1 MMARSVRERMV
12 DSAVV
17 LLAQRG
23 FQGASFSEVLAH
35 SQAPRG
41 SIYHHFPDGKEQLI
55 GAAVD
60 HAGAR
65 AVLLLDALS
74 GLGPAEIIDAF
85 MALWR
90 AVLERS
96 GFTAGCSVLA
106 VTVSA
111 DSAELLAR
119 AGEVFR
125 AWQARLAGLFA
136 DAGLAAEDADGL
148 ATMVIAA
155 SEGAVVLA
163 RAQQALAP
171 LEAVHRQLRRL
182 AAAYGPAPG
191 GDDPGAGDPGA
202 GNSAGGDRGRDD

>member
-96 GFTAGCSVLA
+96 GFTA
-106 VTVSA
+106 
-111 DSAELLAR
+111 
-119 AGEVFR
+119 
-125 AWQARLAGLFA
+125 
-136 DAGLAAEDADGL
+136 
-148 ATMVIAA
+148 
-155 SEGAVVLA
+155 
-163 RAQQALAP
+163 
-171 LEAVHRQLRRL
+171 
-182 AAAYGPAPG
+182 
-191 GDDPGAGDPGA
+191 
-202 GNSAGGDRGRDD
+202 